1 MDPVPNQ
8 DQGYF
13 QKFTESLLTKP
24 NFWGFFSLSFML
36 NHDEQFR
43 NQEIFYYVTLLIFL
57 YSYVTHFIILDSNF
71 TSLIFLNSYV
81 TILIFLDSNVTP
93 LISLDLTL
101 LF

>member
-13 QKFTESLLTKP
+13 QKLTESLLTKP
-24 NFWGFFSLSFML
+24 NFWVFFSLSFML

-43 NQEIFYYVTLLIFL
+43 NQEIFYYFTFLIFL
-57 YSYVTHFIILDSNF
+57 D
-71 TSLIFLNSYV
+71 SYV